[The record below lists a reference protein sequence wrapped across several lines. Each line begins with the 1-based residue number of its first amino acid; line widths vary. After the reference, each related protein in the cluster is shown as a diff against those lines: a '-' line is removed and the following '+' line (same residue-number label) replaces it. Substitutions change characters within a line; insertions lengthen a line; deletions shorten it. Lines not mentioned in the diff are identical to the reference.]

1 MTTMRMMTVPKWAAS
16 LGLSKQS
23 GYQAVRRCSIP
34 VVDGLVDADLA
45 DVLYRQRTRRR
56 ATPRRPAAPP
66 ADSAG
71 PPGEETAMSY
81 DEARRRREVAEA
93 TLAELRLAEQAGTL
107 VLREAINRTLFL
119 AARVMR
125 DQMLAIA
132 PRLAASLG
140 PVTDPKLI
148 ELRIADEVRVALR
161 AFAQQLRT
169 GGLPDPFPAQ
179 PAPCTEGGS
188 QDC

>member
-1 MTTMRMMTVPKWAAS
+1 MRMMTVPKWAAS

-107 VLREAINRTLFL
+107 VLREAVNRTLFT

-169 GGLPDPFPAQ
+169 GGLPDPFPA
-179 PAPCTEGGS
+179 PPDPCTEGDS
-188 QDC
+188 HDC

>member
-1 MTTMRMMTVPKWAAS
+1 MRMMTVPKWAAS

-34 VVDGLVDADLA
+34 VVDGQVDADLA

-56 ATPRRPAAPP
+56 VNPRRPAEPP
-66 ADSAG
+66 AAG
-71 PPGEETAMSY
+71 RPTGGAGSPDKEPATTY

-93 TLAELRLAEQAGTL
+93 ALAELRLAEQAGTL
-107 VLREAINRTLFL
+107 VLREAVNRTLFV

-140 PVTDPKLI
+140 PVTEPKLI
-148 ELRIADEVRVALR
+148 ELRIAGEVRVALR

-169 GGLPDPFPAQ
+169 GGLPDVDGADGQ
-179 PAPCTEGGS
+179 PG
-188 QDC
+188 

>member
-1 MTTMRMMTVPKWAAS
+1 MRMMTVSKWAAS

-23 GYQAVRRCSIP
+23 GYAAVRRCSIP
-34 VVDGLVDADLA
+34 VVDGQVDAGLA

-56 ATPRRPAAPP
+56 ANPRRPAGAP
-66 ADSAG
+66 ADGRPAG
-71 PPGEETAMSY
+71 GPGAPGEEAATSY

-107 VLREAINRTLFL
+107 VLREAVNRTLFT

-132 PRLAASLG
+132 PRLAASLA
-140 PVTDPKLI
+140 PMTDPRLV

-161 AFAQQLRT
+161 AFSQQMRA
-169 GGLPDPFPAQ
+169 GNLPDPLE
-179 PAPCTEGGS
+179 PAPKEAPHEHP
-188 QDC
+188 

>member
-1 MTTMRMMTVPKWAAS
+1 MERVTKADMARR
-16 LGLSKQS
+16 LGVTPSAISK
-23 GYQAVRRCSIP
+23 AVTAGR
-34 VVDGLVDADLA
+34 LTVDADGLIDPVA
-45 DVLYRQRTRRR
+45 GAAQWAVNRQRRRR
-56 ATPRRPAAPP
+56 RSRDAPEVEGGAAPP
-66 ADSAG
+66 AAAG
-71 PPGEETAMSY
+71 GEGSDYWTHK
-81 DEARRRREVAEA
+81 ARREKAEA

-169 GGLPDPFPAQ
+169 GGLPDPFPAP
-179 PAPCTEGGS
+179 PAPCTEGDS
-188 QDC
+188 HDC